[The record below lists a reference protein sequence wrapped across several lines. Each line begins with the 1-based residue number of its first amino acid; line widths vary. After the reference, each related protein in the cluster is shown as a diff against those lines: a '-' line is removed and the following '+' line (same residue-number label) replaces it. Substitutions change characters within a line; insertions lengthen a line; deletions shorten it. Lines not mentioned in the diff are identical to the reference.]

1 MPARL
6 RRGDPEAVQQISW
19 VSWLVR
25 RLVRME
31 AAKMRREDVQRVIID
46 VGNDR
51 DSTPARPAR
60 DDEPGSSHS
69 TTP

>member
-6 RRGDPEAVQQISW
+6 RGGDPEPVQQISR

-25 RLVRME
+25 RLVRMK

-51 DSTPARPAR
+51 DGPPARPAR
-60 DDEPGSSHS
+60 DDEPGGSHPA
-69 TTP
+69 TP